1 MPLVLNARNNPL
13 YGGNLI
19 NQKYKPLD
27 NPTLAAIDS
36 AYYRQLFAD
45 RQGLLTGINAYPP
58 SPLDFY
64 GNLPVAVPAV
74 APLVVVSSNRANWMQ
89 TILQNAVD
97 HGPFTGYLDATSF
110 HSDVVPWYSPLRSGR
125 PVYIVVHWSEY
136 DYYEARVG
144 NNAFANVT
152 VVGYKF
158 TAAAPALDIVGFGAS
173 RYAAVQLMIHRG
185 YHQAWTVDDNVVNV
199 NGFPNTL
206 AVVEALMPLAG
217 VPPPIWGIS
226 FTGATANT
234 GANTIYN
241 AGTLTFAANALNF
254 GATQPGLLQQV
265 VLWNLDQLRAANINY
280 SPLFVAS
287 NEDVSLSNYLQFNQ
301 HDERII
307 TACSIVKFEP
317 ANDPG
322 TNLGASR
329 DIARRRNRLLGLL
342 DGIEGDI
349 QFQPI
354 GGGAQ
359 VTLQT
364 YIRQTVLMHGINRDQ
379 STALR
384 TQSCAIEQFMAE
396 ATEQGWYPAAP
407 ANPFNPFNG
416 PAVINVRL
424 PAAL

>member
-1 MPLVLNARNNPL
+1 MPLVLNARNNGL

-27 NPTLAAIDS
+27 NPALAPVDHN
-36 AYYRQLFAD
+36 YYRQLFSA
-45 RQGLLTGINAYPP
+45 RQALLTGINAYPP
-58 SPLDFY
+58 SALNFY
-64 GNLPVAVPAV
+64 GNLPIPAVAV

-89 TILQNAVD
+89 TILQNAVT

-110 HSDVVPWYSPLRSGR
+110 HSDVVPWYAPLRSGR

-144 NNAFANVT
+144 GGAFPNVT

-173 RYAAVQLMIHRG
+173 RYAAMQLMINQG
-185 YHQAWTVDDNVVNV
+185 YHQAWAVDDNVINV

-217 VPPPIWGIS
+217 AAAIWGIG
-226 FTGATANT
+226 FTAATANT
-234 GANTIYN
+234 GANTLYN
-241 AGTLTFAANALNF
+241 AGTLTFAANPLNF
-254 GATQPGLLQQV
+254 GATAPGLLQQV
-265 VLWNLDQLRAANINY
+265 VLWNLDQLRAANLNY

-287 NEDVSLSNYLQFNQ
+287 NEDVSLSSYLQFN
-301 HDERII
+301 HLDERII
-307 TACSIVKFEP
+307 TACSIVKYEP
-317 ANDPG
+317 ANDPWS
-322 TNLGASR
+322 NLGASR
-329 DIARRRNRLLGLL
+329 EIPRRRNRLLGLL

-349 QFQPI
+349 DFQPV

-364 YIRQTVLMHGINRDQ
+364 YIRQTVLMNGINRDQ

-396 ATEQGWYPAAP
+396 ATERGWYPAAP
-407 ANPFNPFNG
+407 LNPFNPFNG
-416 PAVINVRL
+416 PAVINLLL
-424 PAAL
+424 PAAI